1 MIEFVFSA
9 AVPPTTVPAQI
20 LRQSWFEWH
29 FAKKSTFWAKFLIIT
44 VIFGSNLNTT
54 AAKNPGRKLEQCH
67 SICASTVQLT
77 ETSWVELYTQH
88 CCCVIGDRYHSGL
101 ERLIKSE
108 AKFLRNIALFCQNLP
123 NQRHGQK
130 RWGHIIMKVDG
141 GHPIEV
147 VLILILLLRL

>member
-9 AVPPTTVPAQI
+9 AVPPTTVPAHI

-54 AAKNPGRKLEQCH
+54 AAKNPGQKLEQRP
-67 SICASTVQLT
+67 SICAGTVVDRNQLCRI
-77 ETSWVELYTQH
+77 VYTQH
-88 CCCVIGDRYHSGL
+88 CCYVIGDRYHSGL
-101 ERLIKSE
+101 ERLRKSE